1 MSVVFSRA
9 SGVSWFL
16 ACSAPDCWGGW
27 RVVGGSGVRGLARL
41 FPALL
46 FVGGGFGG
54 ASARVRFLVVRFWL
68 WSGSVGPGAG
78 VRVLPGSRGGGR
90 VVPGLPLCGGG
101 RVVPGFPLCG
111 GGRVVPGFLFVFAVL
126 LSCSRGVFGCCFFR
140 PALLVFSW
148 FPVLVFVVLPGVG
161 GLWGVSG
168 WVRGSVRP
176 GGLLFLFVGGRVGG
190 LLPFRG
196 GRAGGCACARLSV
209 LLPPC
214 WGGRVRVCVLPGSRG
229 GGRVVPGFFCCLL
242 WWGFSG
248 VVFSVRCFSCLL
260 VLRCLVLC
268 WVVVSA
274 GSGGCGGCRVGFG
287 VVFSPAS
294 VVLARACFRFPSW
307 GLVWV
312 WVGFCLESLIL
323 AQDERWRRA

>member
-1 MSVVFSRA
+1 MGFLSFFGGLFWLVRRVFSGFWGFLCFSLFCSCLLGWVAGCGGFRG
-9 SGVSWFL
+9 SG
-16 ACSAPDCWGGW
+16 SARPGVLLPSCWGA
-27 RVVGGSGVRGLARL
+27 GL
-41 FPALL
+41 
-46 FVGGGFGG
+46 
-54 ASARVRFLVVRFWL
+54 
-68 WSGSVGPGAG
+68 
-78 VRVLPGSRGGGR
+78 
-90 VVPGLPLCGGG
+90 
-101 RVVPGFPLCG
+101 
-111 GGRVVPGFLFVFAVL
+111 
-126 LSCSRGVFGCCFFR
+126 
-140 PALLVFSW
+140 
-148 FPVLVFVVLPGVG
+148 
-161 GLWGVSG
+161 
-168 WVRGSVRP
+168 
-176 GGLLFLFVGGRVGG
+176 
-190 LLPFRG
+190 
-196 GRAGGCACARLSV
+196 GCACARLSV
-209 LLPPC
+209 LLPC
-214 WGGRVRVCVLPGSRG
+214 LLGGGRGVRVLPGSRG